1 GSRVQPA
8 SHEIEELDVQQ
19 EGHGDERIHP
29 ALPSSFVGSRAY
41 RAEQVSDA
49 LALASRF
56 QRPQGMVTVTTNPNW
71 PEIRVVLRPGQNA
84 TVVPQITVRIF
95 SARLKR
101 FMAAFKRYFGSI
113 FYVIKVVEFQKR
125 GLPHAHIVFSVRFIL
140 PTVVL
145 RRTT

>member
-1 GSRVQPA
+1 
-8 SHEIEELDVQQ
+8 LDVQQ

-101 FMAAFKRYFGSI
+101 FMAAFKRPTRSCRLPPSTMWC
-113 FYVIKVVEFQKR
+113 R
-125 GLPHAHIVFSVRFIL
+125 GRCPERINRG
-140 PTVVL
+140 
-145 RRTT
+145 